1 MTWKRSAAT
10 LLTHFAR
17 QTLPIQA
24 AAVLSSM
31 QCSRAN
37 VDAFLWESVVR
48 AFARVEW
55 WRRALELLSTM
66 SSSSPEG
73 AADFVNS
80 GRVRV
85 ACRHLGTRS
94 QVGRNAA
101 LAACARAAAWEH
113 ALRLAASGCRGTSA
127 TVRGYNM
134 TISAVGKISW
144 RAALGLFLSMRQRRL
159 PPNIISYNAASSA
172 CVQGG
177 AWQISLWLFFNLD
190 ANLVPNQGRC
200 FVALKSPFGG
210 NRRIRF
216 CASVAAWFC
225 LCSEPGYSV
234 AISAA
239 GSAHHWQLAVAL
251 LGSHGPSAISV
262 GAAMSACERALQWQS
277 ALEIFRTWA
286 SADRVVY
293 LVAITACQRSAR
305 WQAALGLIKEARE
318 GNQLDVSC
326 LNAAISACAQSGEW
340 QHALALMASTDSP
353 DGISY
358 NATLTA
364 LSKGGLWRPALRL
377 LHVRPRPDVV
387 SFSAAIAACSREG
400 EWQRVVDLL
409 GRMRDRALRPSA
421 WTFNGLAAACAKA
434 AKWQVALGLAA
445 FGTDATSRK
454 LIAALRERSGEI
466 GSLRLAFET
475 KEQEVRRARRTLHP
489 SLSNMEV
496 PCQKPRLNAR
506 CARKAMMGMMMG
518 MQAAVQAGGDSV
530 VDATPTIKSEDKH
543 VDPRVKAICNDFG
556 ISGDTVMRLN
566 DAMREREDYDEDLQA
581 LHKLME
587 RATKDGKK
595 PLEVMLAQIR
605 AIRANRFPGKELLEP
620 DIWDFI
626 VRYNLDDRVM
636 NRLIDTLNKR
646 KGKAKETLQALN
658 DRLGNA
664 QQPTGL
670 GLLVRL
676 LEGLDETGRLPSPPR
691 RLGGSG
697 TFRPTGTFL
706 HPADRAR
713 EARERGERGERG
725 ERAEKGEREERSS
738 RRSERR
744 SRSRG
749 RDSQRSRSRRR

>member
-73 AADFVNS
+73 
-80 GRVRV
+80 
-85 ACRHLGTRS
+85 
-94 QVGRNAA
+94 VGRNAA

-190 ANLVPNQGRC
+190 ANLVPNQG
-200 FVALKSPFGG
+200 S
-210 NRRIRF
+210 
-216 CASVAAWFC
+216 
-225 LCSEPGYSV
+225 YSV